1 MWLWSSP
8 LAAQDWLALLFF
20 TYILWGVFMSFNA
33 VFMLLQEQPVLAW
46 ECALGMYV
54 LSSSYIVSRMAGD
67 QPMELALPTAFMV
80 IMYLMARLNPSLAT
94 FAFTLAIILGYVL
107 IVEGLYVTVRAV
119 MMDAKRASTLLTVI
133 MIMLTFGWVLGA
145 QHADVNGAGQVH
157 QLHLLLLL
165 PAPCRG
171 HHR

>member
-54 LSSSYIVSRMAGD
+54 LSSYIVSRMAED
-67 QPMELALPTAFMV
+67 QPMELALPTTFMV

-107 IVEGLYVTVRAV
+107 IVEGLYLTVRAV

-133 MIMLTFGWVLGA
+133 MIMLTYL
-145 QHADVNGAGQVH
+145 HRGAGSRRTTCRRKWGGSST
-157 QLHLLLLL
+157 
-165 PAPCRG
+165 PASPTTATA
-171 HHR
+171 